1 MLFWKCYISKGKK
14 YIALFSSHC
23 IFLLNWPTVRWIPQ
37 PLHPPLHRHPFFPF
51 APPSFPSSPL
61 PTSCVNQLPL
71 QAAFTSPLYGMETPA
86 DFPSILKTF
95 PQGSPLS
102 SCLHSLPKMST
113 FSPPP
118 KTLSQKFSAFSH
130 GQGPPFSSY
139 VTGTNPLL
147 HANKIRA
154 SCLRYWT
161 SRLGCS
167 CSEVLSAI

>member
-1 MLFWKCYISKGKK
+1 MGPHSPSVKARGGVEETGRWRFWHLWEGEERQ
-14 YIALFSSHC
+14 AQRGWRESS
-23 IFLLNWPTVRWIPQ
+23 L
-37 PLHPPLHRHPFFPF
+37 PFPPF

-102 SCLHSLPKMST
+102 SCLHSLPKKST

-139 VTGTNPLL
+139 VTRTNPLL

-154 SCLRYWT
+154 SCLCYWT
-161 SRLGCS
+161 SCLGCS